1 MIRKLKITVLG
12 ETYDVT
18 VEDVSDPADTPAES
32 SVGSD
37 AAKPAP
43 IYAEPK
49 PVIEVK
55 SQLSGIVS
63 GIAVNVGDEVHSGD
77 GLCTIEMLKMQNTIP
92 SPIDGVVTGLLVG
105 VGDSVEPGALLITLE

>member
-1 MIRKLKITVLG
+1 MIKKLKITVLG

-18 VEDVSDPADTPAES
+18 VEDVSDPAEAPVEAPVS
-32 SVGSD
+32 PD

-43 IYAEPK
+43 IYSETK

-55 SQLSGIVS
+55 SQLSGVIS
-63 GIAVNVGDEVHSGD
+63 AIAVNIGDEVSSGD

-92 SPIDGVVTGLLVG
+92 SPIDGVVTGILVR
-105 VGDSVEPGALLITLE
+105 VGDSVEPDALLITLE